1 MKRLSSVMSWRYRHA
16 GSIDSYLSQRG
27 GSRAESAR
35 LLMGTIEWSQFWFLM
50 RDLLKKEGVHRPKYR
65 STALPGGSHV

>member
-16 GSIDSYLSQRG
+16 GSIDNYLSQRG
-27 GSRAESAR
+27 SSKPAGFRSELRCF
-35 LLMGTIEWSQFWFLM
+35 EWSQLWFLM